1 MSVVAT
7 ISANQS
13 NLLQDVQW
21 PENTE
26 FEKLLLLEDLPA
38 SITRE
43 QMMKILENFAL
54 LLSTVIPQGPP
65 GPPGPQGNSGQCNCN
80 KGVSTSLTSEEED
93 CPITKTLSKKVA
105 STNSKRHGAKGKSRI
120 KPGKR
125 TMTGHKNK
133 KKNGLLKGID
143 SSELQIVDVTKKL
156 KKIIK
161 KISPKKSY
169 E

>member
-1 MSVVAT
+1 MSVAAS
-7 ISANQS
+7 ISANES

-21 PENTE
+21 PENAE
-26 FEKLLLLEDLPA
+26 FENLLLLEDLPA

-43 QMMKILENFAL
+43 QMIKILENFAL

-80 KGVSTSLTSEEED
+80 KGVSNSLTSEEED
-93 CPITKTLSKKVA
+93 CPITKTLSKKVT
-105 STNSKRHGAKGKSRI
+105 STTSKRHGAKGKSRI

-125 TMTGHKNK
+125 TTGHKNK
-133 KKNGLLKGID
+133 KKNGLPKGID